1 MKKEITELT
10 EYAIQ
15 PREQQ
20 IKKIKHD
27 LNVLKRECVLANV
40 PFFATLILN
49 YADATKETDFQ
60 RLTEGILPTL
70 LHEQPSGISDD
81 VIAKCAKLLNGWG
94 VTQDPSLMSAPS
106 DANVNFSL
114 SDEDTENETDDT
126 YDDEFD
132 VDTDLFTPPPL

>member
-1 MKKEITELT
+1 MKKETTELT
-10 EYAIQ
+10 EFAIQ

-27 LNVLKRECVLANV
+27 LNLLKRKCVLANV

-49 YADATKETDFQ
+49 YAEANKDTDFQ

-70 LHEQPSGISDD
+70 LHEQPSDISDD

-94 VTQDPSLMSAPS
+94 VTQDPSLMSTTTETKT
-106 DANVNFSL
+106 NVNFSL
-114 SDEDTENETDDT
+114 SEESENEIDT
-126 YDDEFD
+126 FDDEFD
-132 VDTDLFTPPPL
+132 VDDDLFTPPPL